1 MSSHDMKNP
10 NGGVSMGHVIEL
22 PDPIIIRL
30 RPDKLCETPRADPH
44 ADSAQAV
51 KMIKDE
57 QHLLKCLRSIDL
69 SFFLQP

>member
-10 NGGVSMGHVIEL
+10 NGGVSMGHVIEP

-30 RPDKLCETPRADPH
+30 RPDKLCETPGADPH
-44 ADSAQAV
+44 ADFAQAV